1 MPVLESNNREP
12 GGPYRV
18 FWGRIESFRHAGQGV
33 AHMLR
38 TQHNA
43 WIHAAIT
50 LAVVISGIVF
60 GVSRGE
66 WCWLILAMASVW
78 TAESFNTA
86 LEIIVDIASP
96 EWRPAAGRA
105 KDVAAGAVLL
115 CAAGASAIGL
125 IIFIPRG
132 LQLLL
137 GM

>member
-1 MPVLESNNREP
+1 MKPAADEHGKRYPL
-12 GGPYRV
+12 
-18 FWGRIESFRHAGQGV
+18 FWGRIQSFKYAAQGV

-43 WIHAAIT
+43 WIHAGIN
-50 LAVVISGIVF
+50 LAVVAAGLAF
-60 GVSRGE
+60 GVSRSE

-86 LEIIVDIASP
+86 IEIIVDIASP

-115 CAAGASAIGL
+115 CAAGATAIGL
-125 IIFIPRG
+125 LVFLPHA
-132 LQLLL
+132 LALLRA
-137 GM
+137 G

>member
-1 MPVLESNNREP
+1 MSFPEP
-12 GGPYRV
+12 GARYRL
-18 FWGRIESFRHAGQGV
+18 FWGRIESFRYAGQGI

-43 WIHAAIT
+43 WIHAALT
-50 LAVVISGIVF
+50 LAVVAAGLAL
-60 GVSRGE
+60 GVSKAD

-96 EWRPAAGRA
+96 EHRPAAGRA

-115 CAAGASAIGL
+115 CAVGATAIGL
-125 IIFIPRG
+125 LVFLPRIVALFG
-132 LQLLL
+132 AGQ
-137 GM
+137 

>member
-1 MPVLESNNREP
+1 MPHPQPEAKPRF
-12 GGPYRV
+12 RT
-18 FWGRIESFRHAGQGV
+18 FWGRAQSFQYAGQGV
-33 AHMLR
+33 AYMLR

-50 LAVVISGIVF
+50 LAVIASGFAF
-60 GVSRGE
+60 GVSAPE

-86 LEIIVDIASP
+86 IEIIVDMASP

-115 CAAGASAIGL
+115 CAAGASVVGL
-125 IIFIPRG
+125 LIFLPRAAALVRG
-132 LQLLL
+132 LL
-137 GM
+137 

>member
-1 MPVLESNNREP
+1 MAHPEP
-12 GGPYRV
+12 EHRQRYRT
-18 FWGRIESFRHAGQGV
+18 FWGRAQSFKYA
-33 AHMLR
+33 AHGIAYMLR

-50 LAVVISGIVF
+50 LAVVASGLVF
-60 GVSRGE
+60 RVSAPE

-96 EWRPAAGRA
+96 ERRPAAGRA

-115 CAAGASAIGL
+115 CAAGASVVGL
-125 IIFIPRG
+125 IVFLPKGLAFIQS
-132 LQLLL
+132 L
-137 GM
+137 

>member
-1 MPVLESNNREP
+1 MASPIPEP
-12 GGPYRV
+12 GSRYRL
-18 FWGRIESFRHAGQGV
+18 FWGRIESFRYAGQGI

-43 WIHAAIT
+43 WIHAAVA
-50 LAVVISGIVF
+50 LAVVVAGLAF
-60 GVSRGE
+60 RVSRGE

-86 LEIIVDIASP
+86 IEIIVDIASP

-115 CAAGASAIGL
+115 CAVGAAAIGL
-125 IIFIPRG
+125 IIFLPHGIELLRG
-132 LQLLL
+132 R
-137 GM
+137 

>member
-1 MPVLESNNREP
+1 MSSPIPEP
-12 GGPYRV
+12 GARYRL
-18 FWGRIESFRHAGQGV
+18 FWGRIESFRYAGQGV

-43 WIHAAIT
+43 WIHAAISLT
-50 LAVVISGIVF
+50 VVAAGLAF
-60 GVSRGE
+60 GVSRDE

-115 CAAGASAIGL
+115 CSVGATAIGL
-125 IIFIPRG
+125 LVFLPHA
-132 LQLLL
+132 LALLRR
-137 GM
+137 MA

>member
-1 MPVLESNNREP
+1 MEP
-12 GGPYRV
+12 THDEEGRSYRI
-18 FWGRIESFRHAGQGV
+18 FWGRIESFRYAGQGV

-43 WIHAAIT
+43 WIHAAIS
-50 LAVVISGIVF
+50 LAVVGAGLAF
-60 GVSRGE
+60 GVSRDE

-86 LEIIVDIASP
+86 IEIIVDIASP

-125 IIFIPRG
+125 IVFLPHGLALLRG
-132 LQLLL
+132 A
-137 GM
+137 